1 MDGGGRPLC
10 FLLARLEA
18 LFVSEFEARLAAA
31 GYGDLSLAHSANV
44 LRFLQNDGLRPGQ
57 LVEMACVTKQAVS
70 QQVAYLQRCGYV
82 TVAPDVHDSRAR
94 HVQLTA
100 RGRDAQQVASQLFAE
115 IEQDWA
121 HSLGTSRY
129 GDLRTSL
136 ETALPHLTDRAA
148 NHQRA

>member
-57 LVEMACVTKQAVS
+57 LVEMACVTKQTVS

-82 TVAPDVHDSRAR
+82 TVAPDAFDSRAR
-94 HVQLTA
+94 QVQLT
-100 RGRDAQQVASQLFAE
+100 RKGHRAQRIAAQLFAE
-115 IEQDWA
+115 IEHDWA
-121 HSLGTSRY
+121 YSLGTTRF